1 MQTDND
7 NASKTV
13 IKINEIDMIY
23 KWILATMEIPYN
35 FK

>member
-13 IKINEIDMIY
+13 IKINEHWHDLQMNISDNGNT
-23 KWILATMEIPYN
+23 L
-35 FK
+35 